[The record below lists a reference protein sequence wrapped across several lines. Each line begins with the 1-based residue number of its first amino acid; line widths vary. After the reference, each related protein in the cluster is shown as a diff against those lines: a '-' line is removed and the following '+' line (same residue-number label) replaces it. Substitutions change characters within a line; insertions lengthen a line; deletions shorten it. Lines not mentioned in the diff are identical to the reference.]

1 MDYVIKDGDTL
12 SELAEAR
19 DVSVEELL
27 TLNPDIGDPDLILRD
42 GTLKLPDAAAAAA
55 GSKPGDWVAEEAPAE
70 PTAPAPMVRQL
81 PHFEPPPP
89 AGGEIQCAASHPC
102 QDDAWADVLYLTG
115 TGTFWLLT
123 QSAAE
128 SLHEAADELAAWI
141 EVEDPEARQVHLN
154 EDAGLMECFL
164 PARPENFL
172 DEAERQQCRDVL
184 SRLAELTGESEGDAA
199 RRAAEHERLTENPWF
214 WVSPLIVSAAY
225 FQERAQYPEETRLVE
240 ELNALYRKGS
250 ERAEAQGYVIEGS
263 RYYGPWEDDITEA
276 LETYRR
282 CRGRVV
288 GDAISVT
295 QPGELL
301 PLQEALKEYQA
312 FLADCESMSPKDSSR
327 CTAIAGY
334 FSDRVEQMSDDLKA
348 YRDSIVALAT
358 LGIATPE
365 WALADPALKTSRAGL
380 DPGIDAFNHYNR
392 LLKEAVAIYDA
403 VDARLEEWTT
413 ATAGNAALP
422 MHLFAQERRRFERLT
437 SQLDALYD
445 TATQAVAA
453 MQPQRV
459 LFWQADI
466 EDQRHALGY
475 EKQSIDVLVR
485 KDFPLRE
492 FSSPQGARALSH
504 LSLHQ
509 LQRDMSEDERQ
520 ALKRQLTADG
530 ALPATLWEAPETAL
544 SQWLQRQGC
553 EKIERRA
560 EWFDEGLGFFRPE
573 AFFQYLDD
581 QAHEVASLRDDSA
594 RSQWGEALQRMLFTG
609 PARETLRLFDASAQ
623 AQMLRL
629 VGMPHGELNQAL
641 SHEFEESLTLFERDA
656 SLELFDTKL
665 ENSVGGQL
673 GAEQKRQGTLERQ
686 NDGWQAGQDHGAGV
700 KAGFQWELKGTW
712 SLARGEISL
721 GTLHLPG
728 EDEAAP
734 FDAILANRNGE
745 RRSMGCYSIRM
756 ELVAK
761 GFAGASV
768 ALGAETGLAFNEK
781 GLQLTGVEWA
791 QREAEGATLKAFA
804 GATLG
809 LQTQCAM
816 RWQPPE
822 DITRQLPQLAD
833 QDWLSLKTQHRDL
846 DQWRT
851 FGQALLGGEVGVG
864 IGAELGFRLGLRNG
878 RFVAYAK
885 AKVFAGVT
893 VGGKVAVELDLQ
905 QLDLWLMMIGQAL
918 RDNDYGFIDWVDED
932 AFESISQLTYLATT
946 TLLDVGL
953 LAARGR
959 DGIRRLYNQLTQSD
973 RAGMVAYVI
982 VRRMG
987 SDREQLA
994 AWVQHLPPEALGPLL
1009 NVLATRPGFWG
1020 YTVGDEDFSRDAAID
1035 LQQIAIAQC
1044 LEWIEQGHLD
1054 GRYRRSAA
1062 QRLFEKAVA
1071 RMSADGE
1078 YAGAEGSDNDSN
1090 NSAARGRAY
1099 CENRHRLDQF
1109 MSQSLT
1115 NDGQAAAARKL
1126 YRSIANDL
1134 GHNIDAYCQLVTT
1147 PGGTHV
1153 TYRES

>member
-12 SELAEAR
+12 SELAEAWGVR
-19 DVSVEELL
+19 VEELL
-27 TLNPDIGDPDLILRD
+27 SLNPEISDPNRILRD
-42 GTLKLPDAAAAAA
+42 GTLTLPDTGARR
-55 GSKPGDWVAEEAPAE
+55 KTGDWLAKESSGASAPLE
-70 PTAPAPMVRQL
+70 FTVLQL
-81 PHFEPPPP
+81 PFFNPPPA
-89 AGGEIQCAASHPC
+89 AGGEIQEAAPHPC
-102 QDDAWADVLYLTG
+102 EDDAWADIIYLTG

-123 QSAAE
+123 ESVAE
-128 SLHEAADELAAWI
+128 SLHEAADELAGW
-141 EVEDPEARQVHLN
+141 VDVDDPEARQVHLN
-154 EDAGLMECFL
+154 DDAGLMECFL

-172 DEAERQQCRDVL
+172 NESERQQCRNML
-184 SRLAELTGESEGDAA
+184 GRLAELTGETEGDAA
-199 RRAAEHERLTENPWF
+199 RRVAGHERLIEDPGF
-214 WVSPLIVSAAY
+214 WLTSPLIISLSY
-225 FQERAQYPEETRLVE
+225 FHERAQHPEETRLVE

-250 ERAEAQGYVIEGS
+250 ERAQAQGYVIDGS
-263 RYYGPWEDDITEA
+263 RYYGPWEDDIAEA
-276 LETYRR
+276 LETYRL
-282 CRGRVV
+282 CRERVV

-327 CTAIAGY
+327 CTALVDY
-334 FSDRVEQMSDDLKA
+334 FSERVELMNEDLKA
-348 YRDSIVALAT
+348 YRDSIVTLAT

-380 DPGIDAFNHYNR
+380 DSGIDAFNHYHR
-392 LLKEAVAIYDA
+392 LLKEAVEIHDD
-403 VDARLEEWTT
+403 VEARLEEWTT
-413 ATAGNAALP
+413 ATAGNASLP
-422 MHLFAQERRRFERLT
+422 MHLFAQERRRFEHLT
-437 SQLDALYD
+437 SQLDALYA
-445 TATQAVAA
+445 TANQAVAA

-459 LFWQADI
+459 LFWQADL

-520 ALKRQLTADG
+520 QLNRQLEADG

-544 SQWLQRQGC
+544 SQWLEGQGC

-573 AFFQYLDD
+573 AFFRYLDD
-581 QAHEVASLRDDSA
+581 QAYEVASLQDEGA

-641 SHEFEESLTLFERDA
+641 SHEFDESLTLFERDA
-656 SLELFDTKL
+656 SLELFDV
-665 ENSVGGQL
+665 EVESSSGGQL
-673 GAEQKRQGTLERQ
+673 GTEKKRRETLERQ
-686 NDGWQAGQDHGAGV
+686 NGGWQAGQDHGAEV
-700 KAGFQWELKGTW
+700 KTGFQWEVKGTW

-728 EDEAAP
+728 EDEAVP
-734 FDAILANRNGE
+734 FDAVLANRDGE

-768 ALGAETGLAFNEK
+768 ALGAETGLAFNEN
-781 GLQLTGVEWA
+781 GLQLTGVDWA

-809 LQTQCAM
+809 LQTQCEL

-833 QDWLSLKTQHRDL
+833 QDWLSLKTQQRDL
-846 DQWRT
+846 DQWRSL
-851 FGQALLGGEVGVG
+851 GQALLGGEVGVG

-893 VGGKVAVELDLQ
+893 VGGKIAVELDLE

-932 AFESISQLTYLATT
+932 AFDSISQLTYLATT

-973 RAGMVAYVI
+973 RAGVI
-982 VRRMG
+982 ANAIVNDPRQAETQ
-987 SDREQLA
+987 S
-994 AWVQHLPPEALGPLL
+994 WVQHLPPEALGPLL
-1009 NVLATRPGFWG
+1009 NVLATRPSLWS
-1020 YTVGDEDFSRDAAID
+1020 YMKGDEYDDAID
-1035 LQQIAIAQC
+1035 LQQIAIARC
-1044 LEWIEQGHLD
+1044 LEWIEQGQED
-1054 GRYRRSAA
+1054 GLYRRSAA
-1062 QRLFEKAVA
+1062 QRLFEQAVA

-1078 YAGAEGSDNDSN
+1078 YAGAEDSEN
-1090 NSAARGRAY
+1090 ERHNKAARGQAY
-1099 CENRHRLDQF
+1099 CENRYRLNQF

-1115 NDGQAAAARKL
+1115 NDGQAAAARKI
-1126 YRSIANDL
+1126 YRGIADDL
-1134 GHNIDAYCQLVTT
+1134 GRNIDTHCQRVTT

>member
-12 SELAEAR
+12 SELAETWE
-19 DVSVEELL
+19 VSVEKLL
-27 TLNPDIGDPDLILRD
+27 ELNPEIQDPDMILRD
-42 GTLKLPDAAAAAA
+42 GTLTLPGTGARR
-55 GSKPGDWVAEEAPAE
+55 KTGDWIAKASSASSSPLEFTVL
-70 PTAPAPMVRQL
+70 QL
-81 PHFEPPPP
+81 PFFDPPP
-89 AGGEIQCAASHPC
+89 AAGGEVQEAAPPPC
-102 QDDAWADVLYLTG
+102 EDDAWADILYLTG

-123 QSAAE
+123 ESVAE
-128 SLHEAADELAAWI
+128 SLHEAADELAGWVA
-141 EVEDPEARQVHLN
+141 VEDPEARQVHLN
-154 EDAGLMECFL
+154 DDAGLMECFL

-172 DEAERQQCRDVL
+172 NEGERQQCRNML
-184 SRLAELTGESEGDAA
+184 SRLAELSGEAEGDAA
-199 RRAAEHERLTENPWF
+199 RRVAEHEGLTETDWF
-214 WVSPLIVSAAY
+214 WVSPLIVSISY
-225 FQERAQYPEETRLVE
+225 YHERAQHPEETQLLD

-250 ERAEAQGYVIEGS
+250 ERAQAQGYVIDGS
-263 RYYGPWEDDITEA
+263 RYYGPWEDDIAEA
-276 LETYRR
+276 LETYRL
-282 CRGRVV
+282 CRARVV

-301 PLQEALKEYQA
+301 PLQEALKEYQD

-327 CTAIAGY
+327 CTALVDY
-334 FSDRVEQMSDDLKA
+334 FSERVELMNEDIKA

-365 WALADPALKTSRAGL
+365 WALADPALKTSRADL

-392 LLKEAVAIYDA
+392 LLKEAVDIYDD
-403 VDARLEEWTT
+403 VEARLEEWTT

-422 MHLFAQERRRFERLT
+422 MHLFAEERRRFERRT
-437 SQLDALYD
+437 SQLDALYA
-445 TATQAVAA
+445 TARQAVAA

-459 LFWQADI
+459 LFWQADL

-520 ALKRQLTADG
+520 QLSRQLEADG

-544 SQWLQRQGC
+544 SQWLEGQGC

-573 AFFQYLDD
+573 TFFQYLDD
-581 QAHEVASLRDDSA
+581 QAYEVASLRDDGA

-641 SHEFEESLTLFERDA
+641 SHEFDESLTLLERDA
-656 SLELFDTKL
+656 SLELFDVKV
-665 ENSVGGQL
+665 ESSGGGQL

-686 NDGWQAGQDHGAGV
+686 DGGWEAGQDHGAGV
-700 KAGFQWELKGTW
+700 KAGFQWEVKGTW

-728 EDEAAP
+728 EDEAVP
-734 FDAILANRNGE
+734 FDAVLANRDGE

-768 ALGAETGLAFNEK
+768 ALGAETGLAFNEN
-781 GLQLTGVEWA
+781 GLQLTGVDWA

-809 LQTQCAM
+809 LQTQCEL

-833 QDWLSLKTQHRDL
+833 QDWLSLKTQQRDL
-846 DQWRT
+846 DQWRGL
-851 FGQALLGGEVGVG
+851 GQALLGGEVGVG

-893 VGGKVAVELDLQ
+893 VGGKIAVELDLE

-918 RDNDYGFIDWVDED
+918 RDNDYGFVDWVDED
-932 AFESISQLTYLATT
+932 AFDSISQLTYLATT

-973 RAGMVAYVI
+973 RAGVI
-982 VRRMG
+982 AFAIVDTSGNSELSSQM
-987 SDREQLA
+987 S
-994 AWVQHLPPEALGPLL
+994 AWVQHLTPEALGPLL
-1009 NVLATRPGFWG
+1009 NVLATRPSLWS
-1020 YTVGDEDFSRDAAID
+1020 YMKGDEYDDAID

-1044 LEWIEQGHLD
+1044 LEWIEQGHRD
-1054 GRYRRSAA
+1054 GVYRRSAA

-1071 RMSADGE
+1071 RMSADGD
-1078 YAGAEGSDNDSN
+1078 YAGAEDSENERDNK
-1090 NSAARGRAY
+1090 AARGQAY
-1099 CENRHRLDQF
+1099 CENRYRLDQF
-1109 MSQSLT
+1109 MEEKGSVLPEVLR
-1115 NDGQAAAARKL
+1115 ARNK
-1126 YRSIANDL
+1126 YIDIANRL
-1134 GHNIDAYCQLVTT
+1134 GRDADVQCQRVTT

>member
-1 MDYVIKDGDTL
+1 MDDVISDNDQTADSFG
-12 SELAEAR
+12 R
-19 DVSVEELL
+19 
-27 TLNPDIGDPDLILRD
+27 P
-42 GTLKLPDAAAAAA
+42 
-55 GSKPGDWVAEEAPAE
+55 KPGDWIAEESSAASSSLE
-70 PTAPAPMVRQL
+70 CKVLQL
-81 PHFEPPPP
+81 PLFEPPPP
-89 AGGEIQCAASHPC
+89 AGGEIQDATSHPC
-102 QDDAWADVLYLTG
+102 EDDAWADILYLTG
-115 TGTFWLLT
+115 TGSFWLLT
-123 QSAAE
+123 ESVAE
-128 SLHEAADELAAWI
+128 SLHEAADELAGWI
-141 EVEDPEARQVHLN
+141 EEEDPEARQIHLN
-154 EDAGLMECFL
+154 DDAGLMECFL

-172 DEAERQQCRDVL
+172 DEAERQHCRDVL
-184 SRLAELTGESEGDAA
+184 SRLAELTEETEGDAA
-199 RRAAEHERLTENPWF
+199 RRVTEHERLTENPWF

-225 FQERAQYPEETRLVE
+225 FHERAQNPEETRLVE
-240 ELNALYRKGS
+240 ELDALYRKGS
-250 ERAEAQGYVIEGS
+250 ERAEAQGYVIDGG

-282 CRGRVV
+282 CRARVV
-288 GDAISVT
+288 GDAISVN

-327 CTAIAGY
+327 CTALVDY
-334 FSDRVEQMSDDLKA
+334 FSERVELMSEDLQA

-392 LLKEAVAIYDA
+392 LLKEAVDIYDD
-403 VDARLEEWTT
+403 VEARLEEWTT

-422 MHLFAQERRRFERLT
+422 MHLFAQERRRFERRT
-437 SQLDALYD
+437 SQLDALYA
-445 TATQAVAA
+445 TARQAVAA

-459 LFWQADI
+459 LFWQADL

-509 LQRDMSEDERQ
+509 LQRDMSEDERR
-520 ALKRQLTADG
+520 ALGRQLEADG

-544 SQWLQRQGC
+544 SQWMESQGC
-553 EKIERRA
+553 KKIERRA

-581 QAHEVASLRDDSA
+581 EGHEVASLQEGNA
-594 RSQWGEALQRMLFTG
+594 KSQWGEALQRMLFTG

-641 SHEFEESLTLFERDA
+641 SHDFDESLTLLERDG
-656 SLELFDTKL
+656 SLELFDVKV
-665 ENSVGGQL
+665 ESSGGGQL
-673 GAEQKRQGTLERQ
+673 GAEKKRQGTLESQ
-686 NDGWQAGQDHGAGV
+686 GDGWQAGQDHGAGV
-700 KAGFQWELKGTW
+700 KAGFQWEAKGTW

-728 EDEAAP
+728 EDEAVP

-768 ALGAETGLAFNEK
+768 ALGAETGLAFNEN
-781 GLQLTGVEWA
+781 GLQLTGVDWA
-791 QREAEGATLKAFA
+791 QREAEGATLKTFA

-809 LQTQCAM
+809 LQTQCEM
-816 RWQPPE
+816 RWLPPE

-851 FGQALLGGEVGVG
+851 LGQALLGGEVGLG
-864 IGAELGFRLGLRNG
+864 IGADLGFRLGLRNG

-885 AKVFAGVT
+885 AKVFAGVS

-918 RDNDYGFIDWVDED
+918 RDNDYGFVDWVDQD

-982 VRRMG
+982 VRRTG

-994 AWVQHLPPEALGPLL
+994 AWIQHLPPEALGPLL
-1009 NVLATRPGFWG
+1009 NVLATQPSLWS
-1020 YTVGDEDFSRDAAID
+1020 YIKGDEYDDAID
-1035 LQQIAIAQC
+1035 LQQTAIAQC
-1044 LEWIEQGHLD
+1044 LEWIEEGQNEGL
-1054 GRYRRSAA
+1054 YRRSAA

-1071 RMSADGE
+1071 RMSADGK
-1078 YAGAEGSDNDSN
+1078 YAGADNSENGSN
-1090 NSAARGRAY
+1090 NSAALGQAY
-1099 CENRHRLDQF
+1099 CENRYRLDRF
-1109 MSQSLT
+1109 MEIDTKST
-1115 NDGQAAAARKL
+1115 NANARAARRV
-1126 YRSIANDL
+1126 YPSRANRL
-1134 GHNIDAYCQLVTT
+1134 GEHIDTHCQLVHT